1 MNTTTVQVP
10 RELLER
16 LRERLDPHMD
26 ARDWGMV
33 CDLLAQPEVEPEQD
47 VPAWPDDPAY
57 RWMAQDE
64 DGEWWAFTCK
74 PEMERSYWFG
84 EEAELELSQGV
95 PNPNWRNTLRERP
108 EVSND

>member
-47 VPAWPDDPAY
+47 VPEWPNDPAY
-57 RWMAQDE
+57 RWMAQDSN
-64 DGEWWAFTCK
+64 GQWWAYIGHPK
-74 PEMERSYWFG
+74 PLRTAWMAIRSGYIRLRNG
-84 EEAELELSQGV
+84 Q
-95 PNPNWRNTLRERP
+95 PNPNWSNTLRERQ
-108 EVSND
+108 EGE